1 MGIQF
6 AAVHEQNGW
15 RQHSRHESFE
25 AATTGIDGA
34 ENLLRNL
41 GRAQDRIAKHGQVHA
56 VFVWDE
62 DEEQA
67 HGFRRRPGDDFKI
80 ERVLIPMQFLS
91 GFERNA
97 GPSLTQIE
105 AWFASPSHDGEA
117 SASWSD
123 SQDDLSGQHTAQLPD
138 PGRRDYR
145 YGKKPTWEIVLEAVR
160 EFGRPVSSAEV
171 GDLIASRIPDFVK
184 TNLGPDLS
192 VLSVNCNSRGNHS
205 VNRRPRRTDTG
216 HTHDRLIRK
225 GSGRGVLFDTYQPEI
240 DGIWE
245 LVDVGDKVLR
255 PRFVGNAD
263 MAELDDARDTA
274 STAGM
279 FDPSEDA
286 RRRIMAAIVQREGQP
301 EFRKALLIAYDG
313 ACAISGC
320 KVEALLEAAHIIPYK
335 GTHTNLVGNG
345 LLLRADLHK
354 LFDLHL
360 LCIDSK
366 TRKIRLS
373 EALANSEYARFDGVP
388 LREPV
393 DAGKAALPEALRHHE
408 DRCGWLHI
416 DRHDDP
422 LDGH

>member
-1 MGIQF
+1 M
-6 AAVHEQNGW
+6 HETL
-15 RQHSRHESFE
+15 E
-25 AATTGIDGA
+25 AATTGPDGA

-62 DEEQA
+62 SDEQA
-67 HGFRRRPGDDFKI
+67 HVFRRRPGDNSKI
-80 ERVLIPMQFLS
+80 ERVLIPMHSLS
-91 GFERNA
+91 GFERNV

-105 AWFASPSHDGEA
+105 AWFASPPHDSEA
-117 SASWSD
+117 TARRPD
-123 SQDDLSGQHTAQLPD
+123 SEDDLSSHRTAQSSD
-138 PGRRDYR
+138 PGGREYR
-145 YGKKPTWEIVLEAVR
+145 YGKIPTWEIVLEAVR

-171 GDLIASRIPDFVK
+171 GDLIASRIPDFAK

-225 GSGRGVLFDTYQPEI
+225 GSGRGVLFDTYKPET
-240 DGIWE
+240 DGVWE

-286 RRRIMAAIVQREGQP
+286 RRRIMTAIVQREGQP
-301 EFRKALLIAYDG
+301 EFRKALLSAYDG

-320 KVEALLEAAHIIPYK
+320 RVEALLEAAHIIPYK
-335 GTHTNLVGNG
+335 GAHTNLVGNG

-360 LCIDSK
+360 LCVDSK

-373 EALANSEYARFDGVP
+373 ETLTNSEYARFDGVP
-388 LREPV
+388 LREP
-393 DAGKAALPEALRHHE
+393 AETGMAALPDALRHHE

-422 LDGH
+422 TDGN

>member
-6 AAVHEQNGW
+6 AAVHERSGW
-15 RQHSRHESFE
+15 RQHSMHGTFE

-41 GRAQDRIAKHGQVHA
+41 GRSRDRIAKHGQVHA

-62 DEEQA
+62 DEEHA
-67 HGFRRRPGDDFKI
+67 HGFRRWPGENSKI
-80 ERVLIPMQFLS
+80 EHVLIPLQFLS
-91 GFERNA
+91 RFERNA
-97 GPSLTQIE
+97 CPSHAQIE
-105 AWFASPSHDGEA
+105 AWFASALHQDEA
-117 SASWSD
+117 YERRSD
-123 SQDDLSGQHTAQLPD
+123 SDEDLSYHRFGQLPD
-138 PGRRDYR
+138 PDGREYR
-145 YGKKPTWEIVLEAVR
+145 YGKNPTWEIVLDAVR
-160 EFGRPVSSAEV
+160 EFGCPVSSAEV

-205 VNRRPRRTDTG
+205 VNRNPRRTDTG

-225 GSGRGVLFDTYQPEI
+225 GSGRGVLFDMYKPEI
-240 DGIWE
+240 DGVWE

-263 MAELDDARDTA
+263 MVELDDARDTA
-274 STAGM
+274 SMAGM

-286 RRRIMAAIVQREGQP
+286 RRRITAAIVQREGQP
-301 EFRKALLIAYDG
+301 EFRKALLAAYDG
-313 ACAISGC
+313 TCAISGC
-320 KVEALLEAAHIIPYK
+320 KVEALLEAAHIIPYR
-335 GTHTNLVGNG
+335 GTQTNLVGNG

-373 EALANSEYARFDGVP
+373 EGLADSEYARYDGIP
-388 LREPV
+388 LREPA
-393 DAGKAALPEALRHHE
+393 DADKAALPDALKHHE
-408 DRCGWLHI
+408 DRCGWLRI
-416 DRHDDP
+416 G
-422 LDGH
+422 L